1 MATPPIDHT
10 NREQEAIKDG
20 MIRRKPIITPEWT
33 DDNDS
38 DLGNTLID
46 LFSGDLDVEH
56 LYTDRAAGEGF
67 VPTLLKRE
75 SLEKLFF
82 FWNIPGRVPS
92 TVNLKFS
99 IQTTLFADV
108 SIPAL
113 TQVQTISDVS
123 PVFFETDSL
132 LTLKYELLT
141 GDTAGTDTIAAN
153 SSGFVVGQLVEIGD
167 DDTSAIQRTILS
179 IPDGTSIQLDSTVP
193 TGYTTAQNAYV
204 SALDGTVDA
213 TEGKT
218 GQETL
223 SNSDGSEFI
232 KRRSISTDIIDNT
245 AILII
250 NEGGG
255 DTTWTNPDNNTFF
268 ESISTDEHFIWKR
281 KWDDTI
287 EVLTGDGDQ
296 GKIPVN
302 GSTMVLEFREGGGI
316 RGNVGIGTITQLNDS
331 ILVSGTPVSVSV
343 TNLARAEGGDDEM
356 DLDTAKIRGG
366 EILRTNDRYISTID
380 YITGAKSV
388 FGVGNAQAIRETQP
402 GSSFNVAI
410 YIIPSGGGLPSSTLK
425 AAVKLEL
432 ETKGSIR
439 VVPEVFDPSL
449 ARIAI
454 GGTVFVLPNFIQTQ
468 VEAAVTAALV
478 SFFQVN
484 NVDFGQAIRESD
496 ISRAIDEVV
505 GVDYVDITKLT
516 LIPRSADITLN
527 VWTGDA
533 TWSDVTI
540 GTTVVSEI
548 WTVTFTSPTA
558 FNVRGSVSGLQA
570 ATGTLGVQYVS
581 DNGEVTFT
589 ITAGASPMSVSDNA
603 SFRTSDY
610 RGNVLVLEDEI
621 ATLDTNDLV
630 YSGGG

>member
-1 MATPPIDHT
+1 MATPVDYT

-20 MIRRKPIITPEWT
+20 MIRRKPLITPEWT

-56 LYTDRAAGEGF
+56 LYVDRAAGEGF
-67 VPTLLKRE
+67 VPTSVKRE

-82 FWNIPGRVPS
+82 FWNIPGKVPS

-99 IQTTLFADV
+99 IQQSLGQDV
-108 SIPAL
+108 DIPAL
-113 TQVQTISDVS
+113 IQVQTISDTS

-132 LTLKYELLT
+132 LTLKFELLT
-141 GDTAGTDTIAAN
+141 GDTTGTDIIAAD
-153 SSGFVVGQLVEIGD
+153 SSGFVVGQLVEIND
-167 DDTSAIQRTILS
+167 DDTSSIQRTILS
-179 IPDGTSIQLDSTVP
+179 IPDSTSIQLDSVVP
-193 TGYTTAQNAYV
+193 TGFTTAQNAYI

-218 GQETL
+218 EQETL

-232 KRRSISTDIIDNT
+232 TRRSISFDIIDET
-245 AILII
+245 VSLII

-268 ESISTDEHFIWKR
+268 ESTSVDEHFVWKR

-287 EVLTGDGDQ
+287 EVMTGDGNQ
-296 GKIPVN
+296 GKIPVSS
-302 GSTMVLEFREGGGI
+302 STMVLEFREGGGI

-331 ILVSGTPVSVSV
+331 ILIGGTPVNITI
-343 TNLARAEGGDDEM
+343 TNPAAATGGSDRM

-366 EILRTNDRYISTID
+366 EVLRTNDRYISKND

-402 GSSFNVAI
+402 GASHNVSI
-410 YIIPSGGGLPSSTLK
+410 YIIPTGGGLPSSTLK
-425 AAVKLEL
+425 AAVKTEL

-454 GGTVFVLPNFIQTQ
+454 GGIVVLFPNFIQSQ
-468 VEAAVTAALV
+468 VEAAVTAALA

-484 NVDFGQAIRESD
+484 NIDFEQAIRESD
-496 ISRAIDEVV
+496 ISRVIDEVE

-516 LIPRSADITLN
+516 LIPRSADIDLN
-527 VWTGDA
+527 VWTGNA
-533 TWSDVTI
+533 TWSDVVI
-540 GTTVVSEI
+540 GNTVVSEI
-548 WTVTFTSPTA
+548 WTITFTTPTTYS
-558 FNVRGSVSGLQA
+558 VRGSVSGIQT
-570 ATGTLGVQYVS
+570 ATGTLGIQYIS

-589 ITAGASPMSVSDNA
+589 ITAGGSPMSIGDNA
-603 SFRTSDY
+603 FFRTSDY

>member
-1 MATPPIDHT
+1 MATIDYT

-20 MIRRKPIITPEWT
+20 MIRRKPFATPEWT

-38 DLGNTLID
+38 DLGNALID
-46 LFSGDLDVEH
+46 LFSGDLDVAH
-56 LYTDRAAGEGF
+56 LYGDRAAGEGF
-67 VPTLLKRE
+67 VPTLVKRE

-82 FWNIPGRVPS
+82 FWNIPGRVPA

-99 IQTTLFADV
+99 IQTSLGQDV
-108 SIPAL
+108 DIPAL
-113 TQVQTISDVS
+113 TQVQTISDIS

-141 GDTAGTDTIAAN
+141 GNTNGTDTIAAI
-153 SSGFVVGQLVEIGD
+153 STGFVVGQVVEIAD
-167 DDTSAIQRTILS
+167 DDTSAIQRTIID

-193 TGYTTAQNAYV
+193 VGYTTAQNAYV

-223 SNSDGSEFI
+223 ANSDGTEFI
-232 KRRSISTDIIDNT
+232 TRRSISTTIIDDT
-245 AILII
+245 ASLII

-255 DTTWTNPDNNTFF
+255 DVTWTNPDNNTFF
-268 ESISTDEHFIWKR
+268 ESISTDEHFVWKR

-287 EVLTGDGDQ
+287 EVMTGDGSQ

-302 GSTMVLEFREGGGI
+302 GATMVLEFREGGGI

-331 ILVSGTPVSVSV
+331 ILVGGTPVSITV
-343 TNLARAEGGDDEM
+343 TNLAAASGGADEM
-356 DLDTAKIRGG
+356 NLKTAKVRGG
-366 EILRTNDRYISTID
+366 EILRTNDRYISTND

-402 GSSFNVAI
+402 GASYNVAI
-410 YIIPSGGGLPSSTLK
+410 YIIPTGGGLPSSTLK
-425 AAVKLEL
+425 AAVKTEL

-439 VVPEVFDPSL
+439 VVPEVFDPAL
-449 ARIAI
+449 ARIAL
-454 GGTVFVLPNFIQTQ
+454 GGTVFVLPNFIQSQ
-468 VEAAVTAALV
+468 VEVNVTAALA

-496 ISRAIDEVV
+496 ISRAIDEVS

-516 LIPRSADITLN
+516 LIPRAADITLN
-527 VWTGDA
+527 VWTGNA
-533 TWSDVTI
+533 TWSDVVI
-540 GTTVVSEI
+540 GATVISEI
-548 WTVTFTSPTA
+548 WTITFTSPTA
-558 FNVRGSVSGLQA
+558 FSVRGSVSGLQA

-581 DNGEVTFT
+581 DSGEVTFT
-589 ITAGASPMSVSDNA
+589 ITAGASPMSLGDNA
-603 SFRTSDY
+603 NFRTSDY